1 MIFVEGEVM
10 EFRENVLVEGRVEDW
25 MISVLEEMR
34 CINRFIIK
42 EVIFFYC
49 VDGKIRLVLNVND
62 EFVW

>member
-49 VDGKIRLVLNVND
+49 VDGKIR
-62 EFVW
+62 